1 MNSRRTNNIET
12 LSEQLE
18 SLRITEEA
26 SSEDKQT
33 NTGMSTAPVVN
44 NENVQTEMPRNIVL
58 DLGWFN
64 SD

>member
-26 SSEDKQT
+26 SSKDKQIDT
-33 NTGMSTAPVVN
+33 EMFTALAIN
-44 NENVQTEMPRNIVL
+44 NENA
-58 DLGWFN
+58 
-64 SD
+64 